1 MSETTVNQPASPRQ
15 LPAKAGPFLILAAA
29 LLWSLAGLLVK
40 YIPWH
45 PLAIASGRSLL
56 AALVFA
62 AVYRHAC
69 YIVSI
74 GPPSFPVWSLML
86 TQTGSSSL
94 IR

>member
-62 AVYRHAC
+62 AVYRQRLLHRFNWTTL
-69 YIVSI
+69 I
-74 GPPSFPVWSLML
+74 PVWL
-86 TQTGSSSL
+86 
-94 IR
+94 